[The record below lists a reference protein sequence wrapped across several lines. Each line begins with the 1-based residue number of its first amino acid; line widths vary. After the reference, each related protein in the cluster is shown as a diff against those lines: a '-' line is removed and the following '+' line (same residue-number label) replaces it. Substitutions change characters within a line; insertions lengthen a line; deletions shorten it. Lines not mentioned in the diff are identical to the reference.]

1 MFIPNGDEYMK
12 EKITNEIYCPNCGVK
27 LHGTPLEKN
36 NVKYHCR
43 RCGVKILSKLKSAKK
58 ADLHI
63 ELIK

>member
-1 MFIPNGDEYMK
+1 MK